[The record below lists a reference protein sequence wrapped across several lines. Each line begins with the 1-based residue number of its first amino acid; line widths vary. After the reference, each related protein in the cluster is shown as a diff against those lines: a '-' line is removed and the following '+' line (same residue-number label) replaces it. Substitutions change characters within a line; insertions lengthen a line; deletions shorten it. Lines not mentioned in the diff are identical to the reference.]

1 MKVLRDLRLGTKLLI
16 LIEAARDPNVKLKNI
31 AGRLDMTVQGVSEY
45 MRRMREEGL
54 IHEIGGY
61 RPTKKG
67 VQFLHENLRELREF
81 VEDSWKGAMI
91 ITSCSALAMTDIS
104 RGARVGLFME
114 KGILCAHSGKK
125 SSSTGI
131 ADSDASAGEIVV
143 VRELE
148 GIVDLRPG
156 KIYMLK
162 VHRSMLSEKD
172 PKKSSDL
179 RQRIA
184 RAKGAVV
191 AVLGLEANVLADRLD
206 LKVDAKFGPIESAIE
221 ACQKGLDVLLLV
233 SSEFADDVLNR
244 VKEENSLREDRIA
257 VAEL

>member
-16 LIEAARDPNVKLKNI
+16 LLEAARDPNVKLKSI

-45 MRRMREEGL
+45 MRRMRDEGL

-81 VEDSWKGAMI
+81 VEDSWKEAMI
-91 ITSCSALAMTDIS
+91 ITSCSALAMTEIS
-104 RGARVGLFME
+104 KGGEVGLFME
-114 KGILCAHSGKK
+114 NGILRAYSGKR

-131 ADSDASAGEIVV
+131 ADSDAGAGEIVV
-143 VRELE
+143 VKELE

-156 KIYMLK
+156 KIHMLN
-162 VHRSMLSEKD
+162 VHRSLLSEKETG
-172 PKKSSDL
+172 KISDL
-179 RQRIA
+179 KRRIGKV
-184 RAKGAVV
+184 KGAIV
-191 AVLGLEANVLADRLD
+191 AVHGLEAQVLADRLG
-206 LKVDAKFGPIESAIE
+206 LKVDARFGSIESAIE

-244 VKEENSLREDRIA
+244 VKEENSLREDRIV
-257 VAEL
+257 VADL